1 MAQWSVSRQGPLA
14 RGTRNDIHE
23 VVMMGDKDGNIINT
37 FGVASN
43 IPIANGD
50 VDGYAAIHK
59 FGRNPSIGNAPETV
73 WMHGGKYQYLDV
85 GSASTL
91 YAYSANSE
99 DSASGDG
106 ARTITILGLDN
117 NFNEIE
123 ETVTVGGAA
132 TTLEFLRVY
141 RAYVATAGVT
151 TTNEGNVLIST
162 GSGGT
167 GTVLA
172 DIGTI
177 GTGTTFGLGQTQLA
191 LYTVPAG
198 KTGYLTTWNVGCAP
212 MNNKATVLLKSREID
227 GDAPFR
233 TKDIVDLVGGYH
245 TQNYSIPLRFPEKT
259 DIEVVASADTST
271 IISSSFDIIL
281 VDEPT

>member
-1 MAQWSVSRQGPLA
+1 MAIWNKNEQEYLA
-14 RGTRNDIHE
+14 NNKTLFE
-23 VVMMGDKDGNIINT
+23 SFMLADKDGNIINS
-37 FGVASN
+37 FGIASN

-59 FGRNPSIGNAPETV
+59 FGRNPNVGNAPETV
-73 WMHGGKYQYLDV
+73 WMHGGKYQYLAVD
-85 GSASTL
+85 SPSTL
-91 YAYSANSE
+91 YAYSADSE
-99 DSASGDG
+99 DSASGDA
-106 ARTITILGLDN
+106 ARTITIFGLDN

-141 RAYVATAGVT
+141 RAFVATAGVT
-151 TTNEGNVLIST
+151 GTNEGNVLIST
-162 GSGGT
+162 GAGGT

-177 GTGTTFGLGQTQLA
+177 GSGTTFGLGQTQLS
-191 LYTVPAG
+191 LYTIPAG

-212 MNNKATVLLKSREID
+212 MNNKATVLLKSRELD

-233 TKDIVDLVGGYH
+233 TKDIIDLVGGYH

-259 DIEVVASADTST
+259 DIEIVSAGDTGT

-281 VDEPT
+281 VDNPT

>member
-1 MAQWSVSRQGPLA
+1 MAIWNSQSQAYLIGNKTLFEAFLLA
-14 RGTRNDIHE
+14 
-23 VVMMGDKDGNIINT
+23 DKDGNIINS

-50 VDGYAAIHK
+50 VAGYAAIHK

-141 RAYVATAGVT
+141 RAFVATAGST

-162 GSGGT
+162 GAGGT

-172 DIGTI
+172 DIGTV

-191 LYTVPAG
+191 LYTIPAG

-212 MNNKATVLLKSREID
+212 MNNKATVLLKSRELD
-227 GDAPFR
+227 GSDAPFR

-259 DIEVVASADTST
+259 DIEVVASGDTST
-271 IISSSFDIIL
+271 IISSSFDVIL
-281 VDEPT
+281 VDNPT

>member
-1 MAQWSVSRQGPLA
+1 MAIWNKNDQAYLQGNKTLFESFMLA
-14 RGTRNDIHE
+14 
-23 VVMMGDKDGNIINT
+23 DKDGNIINS
-37 FGVASN
+37 FGIASN

-59 FGRNPSIGNAPETV
+59 FGRNPDVGNAPETI
-73 WMHGGKYQYLDV
+73 WMHGGKYQYLAV
-85 GSASTL
+85 NSPSTV

-99 DSASGDG
+99 DSASGTG
-106 ARTITILGLDN
+106 ARTITIQGLDN

-123 ETVTVGGAA
+123 ETVTVNGAVS
-132 TTLEFLRVY
+132 TKTFLRIY
-141 RAYVATAGVT
+141 RAFVATAGST
-151 TTNEGNVLIST
+151 STNVGNVLIST
-162 GSGGT
+162 GAGGT

-191 LYTVPAG
+191 LYTIPAG

-212 MNNKATVLLKSREID
+212 MNNKATVLLKSRELD
-227 GDAPFR
+227 GVDVPFR

-259 DIEVVASADTST
+259 DIEVVAAGDSNT

-281 VDEPT
+281 VDNPS

>member
-1 MAQWSVSRQGPLA
+1 MAIWNKLSQAYLSRNNTLFEAFNLA
-14 RGTRNDIHE
+14 
-23 VVMMGDKDGNIINT
+23 DKDGNIINS

-59 FGRNPSIGNAPETV
+59 FGRNPNVGNAPETV

-91 YAYSANSE
+91 YAYSADSE

-106 ARTITILGLDN
+106 ARTITIFGLDN

-141 RAYVATAGVT
+141 RAFVATAGVT
-151 TTNEGNVLIST
+151 GTNEGNVLIST
-162 GSGGT
+162 GAGGT

-172 DIGTI
+172 DIGVI

-191 LYTVPAG
+191 LYTIPAG

-212 MNNKATVLLKSREID
+212 MNNKATVLLKSRELD

-245 TQNYSIPLRFPEKT
+245 TQNYSTPLRFPEKT
-259 DIEVVASADTST
+259 DIEVVAAADTST

-281 VDEPT
+281 VDNPA

>member
-1 MAQWSVSRQGPLA
+1 MAIWNKDSAAYLA
-14 RGTRNDIHE
+14 NNKTLFEAFILA
-23 VVMMGDKDGNIINT
+23 DKNGNLINS

-43 IPIANGD
+43 VPIANGD
-50 VDGYAAIHK
+50 VAGYTAIHK
-59 FGRNPSIGNAPETV
+59 FGRNSNVGNAPETI
-73 WMHGGKYQYLDV
+73 WMYGGKYQYLAV
-85 GSASTL
+85 GAASTL

-99 DSASGDG
+99 DSAAGDG
-106 ARTITILGLDN
+106 ARTITIQGLDN

-123 ETVTVGGAA
+123 ETVTVNGAA

-141 RAYVATAGVT
+141 RAFVATAGST
-151 TTNEGNVLIST
+151 TTNEGNILIST
-162 GSGGT
+162 ASGGG

-172 DIGTI
+172 DIGTV

-191 LYTVPAG
+191 LYTIPAG

-212 MNNKATVLLKSREID
+212 MNNKATVVLKSRELD

-259 DIEVVASADTST
+259 DIEVIASGDTST
-271 IISSSFDIIL
+271 IISSSFDVIL
-281 VDEPT
+281 VDNPT

>member
-1 MAQWSVSRQGPLA
+1 MAIWNKLTQAYLQGNKTLFEAFLLA
-14 RGTRNDIHE
+14 
-23 VVMMGDKDGNIINT
+23 DKDGNVINS

-50 VDGYAAIHK
+50 VAGYAAIHK
-59 FGRNPSIGNAPETV
+59 FGRNPNVGNAPETI

-85 GSASTL
+85 GAASTL
-91 YAYSANSE
+91 YAYSADAQ

-106 ARTITILGLDN
+106 ARTITIQGLDN
-117 NFNEIE
+117 NFNLIE

-141 RAYVATAGVT
+141 RAFVATTGSL
-151 TTNEGNVLIST
+151 TTNKSDVLIST
-162 GSGGT
+162 GAGGT

-172 DIGTI
+172 DIGII
-177 GTGTTFGLGQTQLA
+177 GTGSTFGLGQTQLA
-191 LYTVPAG
+191 LYTIPAG

-212 MNNKATVLLKSREID
+212 MNNKATVILKSRELN
-227 GDAPFR
+227 GEASFR

-245 TQNYSIPLRFPEKT
+245 TQNYSIPLRFQEKT
-259 DIEVVASADTST
+259 DIEVVAAADTST

-281 VDEPT
+281 VDNPS

>member
-1 MAQWSVSRQGPLA
+1 MAIWNKLTQAYLQGNKTLFEAFLLA
-14 RGTRNDIHE
+14 
-23 VVMMGDKDGNIINT
+23 DKDGNVINS

-50 VDGYAAIHK
+50 VAGYAAIHK
-59 FGRNPSIGNAPETV
+59 FGRNPSVGNAPETV
-73 WMHGGKYQYLDV
+73 WMHGGTYEYLDV

-91 YAYSANSE
+91 YAYSADSE

-117 NFNEIE
+117 NFDEIE

-141 RAYVATAGVT
+141 RAFVATAGVT

-162 GSGGT
+162 ASGGG

-177 GTGTTFGLGQTQLA
+177 GTGSTFGLGQTQLS

-212 MNNKATVLLKSREID
+212 MNNKATVVLKSRELD

-259 DIEVVASADTST
+259 DIEVIASGDTST
-271 IISSSFDIIL
+271 IISSSFDVIL
-281 VDEPT
+281 VDNPT

>member
-23 VVMMGDKDGNIINT
+23 VVMMADKDGNIINT

-59 FGRNPSIGNAPETV
+59 FGRNPNLGNAPETV
-73 WMHGGKYQYLDV
+73 WMYGGKYQYLDV

-91 YAYSANSE
+91 YAYSANAQ
-99 DSASGDG
+99 DSAAGDG
-106 ARTITILGLDN
+106 ARTVTIQGLDN

-141 RAYVATAGVT
+141 RAFVATAGVT
-151 TTNEGNVLIST
+151 KTNEGDVLIST

-191 LYTVPAG
+191 LYTIPAG

-212 MNNKATVLLKSREID
+212 MNNKATVVLKSRELD

-259 DIEVVASADTST
+259 DIEVVASGDTST
-271 IISSSFDIIL
+271 IISSSFDVIL
-281 VDEPT
+281 VDNAI

>member
-1 MAQWSVSRQGPLA
+1 MAIWNKNEQEYLA
-14 RGTRNDIHE
+14 NNKTLFE
-23 VVMMGDKDGNIINT
+23 SFMLADKDGNIINS
-37 FGVASN
+37 FGIASN

-59 FGRNPSIGNAPETV
+59 FGRNPNVGNAPETV
-73 WMHGGKYQYLDV
+73 WMHGGKYQYLAVD
-85 GSASTL
+85 SPSTL
-91 YAYSANSE
+91 YAYSAESE
-99 DSASGDG
+99 DSASGDA
-106 ARTITILGLDN
+106 ARTITIFGLDN

-141 RAYVATAGVT
+141 RAFVATAGVT

-162 GSGGT
+162 GAGGT

-177 GTGTTFGLGQTQLA
+177 GSGTTFGLGQTQLS
-191 LYTVPAG
+191 LYTIPAG

-212 MNNKATVLLKSREID
+212 MNNKATVLLNSRELD
-227 GDAPFR
+227 GDTPFR

-245 TQNYSIPLRFPEKT
+245 TQNYSTPLRFPEKT
-259 DIEVVASADTST
+259 DIEVVAAADTST

-281 VDEPT
+281 VDNPA

>member
-1 MAQWSVSRQGPLA
+1 MAIWNKNEQEYLA
-14 RGTRNDIHE
+14 NNKTLFE
-23 VVMMGDKDGNIINT
+23 SFMLADKDGNIINS
-37 FGVASN
+37 FGIASN

-59 FGRNPSIGNAPETV
+59 FGRNPNVGNAPETV
-73 WMHGGKYQYLDV
+73 WMHGGKYQYLAVD
-85 GSASTL
+85 SPSTL
-91 YAYSANSE
+91 YAYSADSE

-141 RAYVATAGVT
+141 RAFVATAGVT

-162 GSGGT
+162 GAGGT

-177 GTGTTFGLGQTQLA
+177 GSGTTFGLGQTQLS
-191 LYTVPAG
+191 LYTIPAG

-212 MNNKATVLLKSREID
+212 MNNKATVLLNSRELD
-227 GDAPFR
+227 GDTPFR

-245 TQNYSIPLRFPEKT
+245 TQNYSTPLRFPEKT
-259 DIEVVASADTST
+259 DIEVVAAADTST

-281 VDEPT
+281 VDNPA

>member
-1 MAQWSVSRQGPLA
+1 MAIWNKLSQAYLSRNNTLFEAFNLA
-14 RGTRNDIHE
+14 
-23 VVMMGDKDGNIINT
+23 DKDGNIINS

-59 FGRNPSIGNAPETV
+59 FGRNPNVGNAPETV
-73 WMHGGKYQYLDV
+73 WMHGGKYQYLAVD
-85 GSASTL
+85 SPSTL
-91 YAYSANSE
+91 YAYSAESE
-99 DSASGDG
+99 DSASGDA
-106 ARTITILGLDN
+106 ARTITIFGLDN

-141 RAYVATAGVT
+141 RAFVATAGVT

-162 GSGGT
+162 GAGGT

-177 GTGTTFGLGQTQLA
+177 GSGTTFGLGQTQLS
-191 LYTVPAG
+191 LYTIPAG

-212 MNNKATVLLKSREID
+212 MNNKATVLLNSRELD
-227 GDAPFR
+227 GDTPFR

-245 TQNYSIPLRFPEKT
+245 TQNYSTPLRFPEKT
-259 DIEVVASADTST
+259 DIEVVAAADTST

-281 VDEPT
+281 VDNPA

>member
-59 FGRNPSIGNAPETV
+59 FGRNPSIGNAPETI
-73 WMHGGKYQYLDV
+73 WMYGGKYQYLAVD
-85 GSASTL
+85 SPSTL

-106 ARTITILGLDN
+106 ARTVTILGLDN

-123 ETVTVGGAA
+123 ETITVNGAA

-141 RAYVATAGVT
+141 RAFVATAGVT
-151 TTNEGNVLIST
+151 TTNEGDVLIST

-212 MNNKATVLLKSREID
+212 MNNKATVVLKSRELD

-259 DIEVVASADTST
+259 DIEVIASGDTST
-271 IISSSFDIIL
+271 IISSSFDVIL
-281 VDEPT
+281 VDNVI